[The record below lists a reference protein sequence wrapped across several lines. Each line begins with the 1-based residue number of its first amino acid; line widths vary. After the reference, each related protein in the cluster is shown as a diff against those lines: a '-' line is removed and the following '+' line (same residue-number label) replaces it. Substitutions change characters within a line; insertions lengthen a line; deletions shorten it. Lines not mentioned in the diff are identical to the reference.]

1 MAVPV
6 PKSDKIYTTV
16 YDNFRGVDFTNDA
29 SNVFRRRSPGGKNM
43 LPLEDGRPYKRHG
56 WKIVNPKED
65 FLSGTNQTE
74 YVPKRIHHFSL
85 GGEDYMVFF
94 NSLGVFFKSEKTSS
108 EMPNNV
114 NGIAKIK
121 LASGDLENPTL
132 ADFPPTIEGEA
143 LPADSGRAFFF
154 EGNGTAGFYVFV
166 GTNLYRFDGR
176 YFWYVDP
183 YVPKVLIACDKY
195 GAGTPYEPVNLLTRK
210 RTIQYLCDGEST
222 QYVVPG
228 GVQNNVAVIEQL
240 QVTGDWQVL
249 SSGYSISNGV
259 ITFTTPPP
267 VVVEGEDNMRVTYI
281 SDGGYVI
288 VNQEESQSSGGS
300 QDLVD
305 SAMSQIVAQSV
316 ASDGTATMTVERT
329 RKRSVTVKFE
339 AGKNKVKEEW
349 KYGSWS
355 GWTSL
360 KYTSDVPATIQV
372 VNITDQLPM
381 FEYLDRTSGE
391 YTPLGSDTAVT
402 PTAYADKYTVQ
413 PSHLKMLQGAS
424 MSESVSSSKKWDGKS
439 YKKALEENEAQFKK
453 NKKVK
458 INKVTGTETE
468 TETTFYTM
476 PVRANYD
483 QFFIYSASTSDAKT
497 VVTESFDYIAG
508 DGEYITHDASA
519 FAACQRTFVYGS
531 GLYNQVFYSAS
542 TMAGYNSRVW
552 YSMASDPTYV
562 PDTNYIEAGGDDT
575 HIVGMM
581 KVSGYVGIIKQGSAM
596 DASVYLAYPTS
607 FETDTTFAVM
617 QSINGVGA
625 LSNGAF
631 NILNAEPLY
640 LSKDGVMGI
649 EVSETEV
656 DRKVKSRSYYIN
668 KALTAEQNLAD
679 AVSFVHKN
687 LYYLALNGHVYVLD
701 GSQKNSWANEKTN
714 LQYECYYLENVPAQ
728 CFSAMDGVL
737 YFMDYKGNLCKF
749 KESTDEHP
757 YRDEYSLGEPV
768 YTMSSAPVNGQYD
781 LDDFEATPAEDETI
795 KYGDSWYTVTSID
808 EDNEKVN
815 VGEGVPIV
823 ARWDTIADDDGAV
836 HFFKNLQKKGCVV
849 SLLPDSDSGV
859 KVYLKPDE
867 REAVKYGETDVSGN
881 LLPSEH
887 YIKKKIKKY
896 KRLQIICVND
906 GLDQGF
912 GVDQII
918 KSYTMGNYS
927 KNRK

>member
-6 PKSDKIYTTV
+6 PKSDKIYTKV
-16 YDNFRGVDFTNDA
+16 YDSFKGVDFTNDA
-29 SNVFRRRSPGGKNM
+29 SNVYVRRSPGGVNM
-43 LPLEDGRPYKRHG
+43 LPLDDGRPYKRHG
-56 WKIVNPKED
+56 WTVVNPKED
-65 FLSGTNQTE
+65 FLAGSTATD
-74 YVPKRIHHFSL
+74 YSPKRIHHFSL

-108 EMPNNV
+108 EMPGNV
-114 NGIAKIK
+114 NGIAKIQM
-121 LASGDLENPTL
+121 ASGDLENPTL
-132 ADFPPTIEGEA
+132 STFPPEVGGEA
-143 LPADSGRAFFF
+143 LPADPGRAFFF

-166 GTNLYRFDGR
+166 GTELYRFDGR
-176 YFWYVDP
+176 YFWHVDP
-183 YVPKVLIACDKY
+183 YIPKVLIACDKY
-195 GAGTPYEPVNLLTRK
+195 GAGTAYEPVNLMTRQ
-210 RTIQYLCDGEST
+210 RSIQYLCDGEST

-228 GVQNNVAVIEQL
+228 GVKNNTAVIEQL
-240 QVTGDWQVL
+240 QVTGRWETL
-249 SSGYSISNGV
+249 SSGYSISGGV
-259 ITFTTPPP
+259 ITFSVAPP
-267 VVVEGEDNMRVTYI
+267 VVVDGEDNMRVTYI
-281 SDGGYVI
+281 PDGGYVK
-288 VNQEESQSSGGS
+288 VTEEQQQIADESIEDVVTQAVSSEANAVMVV
-300 QDLVD
+300 Q
-305 SAMSQIVAQSV
+305 
-316 ASDGTATMTVERT
+316 TKRYRTV
-329 RKRSVTVKFE
+329 KVKFE

-349 KYGSWS
+349 TYGTWKTDPNIPYIIKSR
-355 GWTSL
+355 T
-360 KYTSDVPATIQV
+360 PATIQTI
-372 VNITDQLPM
+372 NLTDEDPV
-381 FEYLDRTSGE
+381 FEFYGSGSYHPIPSNAE
-391 YTPLGSDTAVT
+391 IT
-402 PTAYADKYTVQ
+402 PTAYADKYTIM
-413 PSHLKMLQGAS
+413 PKPETWFSYGSTEATTTT
-424 MSESVSSSKKWDGKS
+424 SKAWETKS
-439 YKKALEENEAQFKK
+439 YKKALAENEAQFKK
-453 NKKVK
+453 NKTIKIKKVEGVEDE
-458 INKVTGTETE
+458 ITL
-468 TETTFYTM
+468 TTYTL
-476 PVRANYD
+476 PIRANYD
-483 QFFIYSASTSDAKT
+483 QYFVYSASTTDAKT
-497 VVTESFDYIAG
+497 VVTESFDYVEG

-531 GLYNQVFYSAS
+531 GMYNQVFYSAS
-542 TMAGYNSRVW
+542 TLAGYNSRVW

-649 EVSETEV
+649 EISETEV

-668 KALTAEQNLAD
+668 KKLCSEPNLENS
-679 AVSFVHKN
+679 VSFVFRN

-701 GSQKNSWANEKTN
+701 GAQKNSWANEKTN

-749 KESTDEHP
+749 KEDTDEHP
-757 YRDEYSLGEPV
+757 YRDDYSLGEPT
-768 YTMSSAPVNGQYD
+768 YTMSKAPTNMTYA
-781 LDDFEATPAEDETI
+781 LTDFASTPSEDETI
-795 KYGDSWYTVTSID
+795 LYGDTWYTITGID
-808 EDNEKVN
+808 EDNSTVT
-815 VGEGVPIV
+815 VDTGVPIT

-836 HFFKNLQKKGCVV
+836 HFFKNLQKKGCLV

-867 REAVKYGETDVSGN
+867 KEAVKYGDTDAAGN

-912 GVDQII
+912 GIDQII

>member
-16 YDNFRGVDFTNDA
+16 YDGFKGVDFTNDA

-56 WKIVNPKED
+56 WTIVNGKED
-65 FLSGTNQTE
+65 FLSGTNQTS
-74 YVPKRIHHFSL
+74 YTPKRIHHFSL

-94 NSLGVFFKSEKTSS
+94 NSLGVFFKSEKTSW
-108 EMPNNV
+108 EMTGNV
-114 NGIAKIK
+114 NGIAKAK
-121 LASGDLENPTL
+121 LASGSLDSPTL
-132 ADFPPTIEGEA
+132 SAFPPTIEGES

-154 EGNGTAGFYVFV
+154 EGKGTAGFYVFV

-176 YFWYVDP
+176 YFWYQEP
-183 YVPKVLIACDKY
+183 YIPKTLIACDKY

-210 RTIQYLCDGEST
+210 RTVQYLCDGEST
-222 QYVVPG
+222 TFVVPG
-228 GVQNNVAVIEQL
+228 GVKDNEAVVEQL
-240 QVTGDWQVL
+240 QVTGEWQTL
-249 SSGYSISNGV
+249 SSGYTISNGV
-259 ITFTTPPP
+259 ITFSTAPP
-267 VVVEGEDNMRVTYI
+267 VVVEGEDNMRITYI

-288 VNQEESQSSGGS
+288 VNQQ
-300 QDLVD
+300 QDD
-305 SAMSQIVAQSV
+305 EIAQIVSQAVTSEADAV
-316 ASDGTATMTVERT
+316 MVMRT
-329 RKRSVTVKFE
+329 SRYRTVTVKFE

-349 KYGSWS
+349 KYGSWKTPQWPYVIES
-355 GWTSL
+355 RT
-360 KYTSDVPATIQV
+360 PATIQTI
-372 VNITDQLPM
+372 NITGEEPT
-381 FEYLDRTSGE
+381 FEYLKSGSYSPVESGTSI
-391 YTPLGSDTAVT
+391 T
-402 PTAYADKYTVQ
+402 PTAYADKYTVM
-413 PSHLKMLQGAS
+413 PTVDMWRTYG
-424 MSESVSSSKKWDGKS
+424 SSSSVVKTTKNWETKS
-439 YKKALEENEAQFKK
+439 YKKALEENEKQYKK
-453 NKKVK
+453 NKTISIKKVE
-458 INKVTGTETE
+458 GAE
-468 TETTFYTM
+468 TETTTTTYTLHI
-476 PVRANYD
+476 RADYG
-483 QFFIYSASTSDAKT
+483 QYYIFSSSTTDEKT
-497 VVTESFDYIAG
+497 VVTESFDYEAG

-542 TMAGYNSRVW
+542 TLAGYNSRVW

-656 DRKVKSRSYYIN
+656 DRKVRSRSYFIN
-668 KALTAEQNLAD
+668 KALTAEQNLAE

-737 YFMDYKGNLCKF
+737 YFTDYEGNLCKF

-768 YTMSSAPVNGQYD
+768 YTMASAPVNGQYD

-808 EDNEKVN
+808 EENEKVN